1 MENNEINLSKLWK
14 QQTSISPDL
23 EDLKRRLSKY
33 KKDNSRKR
41 IISNIT
47 LGLTI
52 VVILGI
58 WILYDAST
66 IFPMLGMS
74 LIITAI
80 GISIIKF
87 NQFYSSFKDLN
98 KNLENKEYLKS
109 LLEIQKKQKV
119 IQTSIMNIYFTLLTL
134 GMVLYLYEFT
144 LRMDKLMAIVA
155 YGLTLGWFAFVW
167 FYLKPKMVKKQN
179 LKLEQYISSIQNII
193 NSED

>member
-98 KNLENKEYLKS
+98 KNLENKEYLQS

>member
-1 MENNEINLSKLWK
+1 MENKEINLSKLWK

-23 EDLKRRLSKY
+23 EDLKQRLSKY
-33 KKDNSRKR
+33 KKENLRKR

-58 WILYDAST
+58 WILYDADT

-80 GISIIKF
+80 GISLIKF

-98 KNLENKEYLKS
+98 KNLENKEYLES

-119 IQTSIMNIYFTLLTL
+119 IQTSFMNIYFSLLTL
-134 GMVLYLYEFT
+134 GLVLYLYEFT
-144 LRMDKLMAIVA
+144 LRMDKVMAIVA
-155 YGLTLGWFAFVW
+155 YGLTLGWIVFVW

-179 LKLEQYISSIQNII
+179 LKLEQYINSIQNII